1 LKRSLFEGST
11 MTYQSRE
18 HWFDRVAGAPTRRQ
32 ALKMALGAA
41 AALVFPLTQ
50 SEPADGDSGG
60 NCSKGCL
67 WTSYQKVKSAFTVCR
82 VTTVSSFLAEGAW
95 PLLGPYVAKDF
106 LTGELSF
113 DSAALH

>member
-1 LKRSLFEGST
+1 

-32 ALKMALGAA
+32 ALKMALGTA

-60 NCSKGCL
+60 
-67 WTSYQKVKSAFTVCR
+67 TVPRDACGPPIR
-82 VTTVSSFLAEGAW
+82 KLRARSRYAGS
-95 PLLGPYVAKDF
+95 PLSPR
-106 LTGELSF
+106 S
-113 DSAALH
+113 